1 MIIKSLSRKAS
12 GGAGGGKS
20 PFRTL
25 IRYMTR
31 GIEDEE
37 GRAVLWHNFF
47 GHEGLS
53 EAEILETFESNA
65 ADLKERKNG
74 NVLYHEM
81 LSFSAGHTL
90 SGEALYRAVADIG
103 QEYLRER
110 APNQMGY
117 GVIHLDTDHIH
128 LHLLIS
134 ANEIGKPSRVR
145 LSKKDFS
152 DIQKRVERY
161 TLEQYKELGQS
172 LVYDRGNQV
181 TREKLK
187 TQVHEQAM
195 KSRTGGRS
203 RKEDL
208 KSALHQV
215 FERAQSRDELQSLA
229 DALGAQFYTRGKSV
243 GVMVRDPDGTE
254 RRHRLSTLGL
264 MEHYQMT
271 EERLAFPKGKPSP
284 SFSPSQSSQ
293 SKAQEQDMS
302 ETKFGG
308 PGGTV
313 WGVPPD
319 TAPEIAMEELVT
331 GKLHPDWHGKP
342 GQGEPDKS
350 AEVRKAYSDD
360 ILKKLQ
366 ERDRAGGAGQ
376 RGTPSPEAP
385 PNRSHPTR
393 GRDDDQ
399 ER

>member
-37 GRAVLWHNFF
+37 GRGVLWHNFF

-110 APNQMGY
+110 APNQLGY

-215 FERAQSRDELQSLA
+215 FERAQSRDELQALA
-229 DALGAQFYTRGKSV
+229 DALGAHFYIRGKSV

-271 EERLAFPKGKPSP
+271 EARLAFPKGKPSP
-284 SFSPSQSSQ
+284 SQSSQ
-293 SKAQEQDMS
+293 SKTQEQDMS
-302 ETKFGG
+302 ETKLGG

-313 WGVPPD
+313 WGMPPD
-319 TAPEIAMEELVT
+319 TALDIVAEEFLT

-342 GQGEPDKS
+342 EPDKS
-350 AEVRKAYSDD
+350 AEARKAYSDD
-360 ILKKLQ
+360 ILRKLE
-366 ERDRAGGAGQ
+366 ERDRAGGVGQ
-376 RGTPSPEAP
+376 RGTPRPEAP

>member
-20 PFRTL
+20 PFKTL

-47 GHEGLS
+47 GHEGIAES
-53 EAEILETFESNA
+53 EILDTFESNA
-65 ADLKERKNG
+65 TELRDRKNG

-90 SGEALYRAVADIG
+90 SGETLYRAVADVG

-110 APNQMGY
+110 APNQLGY

-128 LHLLIS
+128 LHLLLS
-134 ANEIGKPSRVR
+134 ANEVGKSPRVR

-152 DIQKRVERY
+152 DIQKRVERF
-161 TLEQYKELGQS
+161 TLERYPELGQS

-215 FERAQSRDELQSLA
+215 FERAQSRDELQTLA
-229 DALGAQFYTRGKSV
+229 DALGVQFYTRGKSV
-243 GVMVRDPDGTE
+243 GVMVHDPDGTE

-271 EERLAFPKGKPSP
+271 EGRLAAAKGKPSP
-284 SFSPSQSSQ
+284 SHASPS
-293 SKAQEQDMS
+293 KMQEQDMS
-302 ETKFGG
+302 ETQLGG

-313 WGVPPD
+313 WGTPPPV
-319 TAPEIAMEELVT
+319 APEIVIEELAT
-331 GKLHPDWHGKP
+331 GKLHPNWHGKH
-342 GQGEPDKS
+342 EPDHTT
-350 AEVRKAYSDD
+350 EMRKAYSDD
-360 ILKKLQ
+360 ILKKIQ
-366 ERDRAGGAGQ
+366 ERDRAGDAGQ
-376 RGTPSPEAP
+376 RSTPIPEKP
-385 PNRSHPTR
+385 SKSTR
-393 GRDDDQ
+393 DHDQ